1 MITGKNYIGNL
12 LSSIGNVTFKTFNP
26 KENIENEYVFVEASK
41 PEIEVA
47 VSLASDAFKTYREIS
62 GSKKSAFLNEIAN
75 QILELGRAL
84 IEIYCKE
91 SGLSE
96 ERAISERGRTIF
108 QLKSFAKL
116 VKEGSWV
123 NAIIETADKE
133 RKPIPK
139 VDLRKM
145 FIPLGPVVV
154 FGASNFPLAYSTAG
168 GDTAAAL
175 AAGCPVIVKSHPM
188 HAGTGEL
195 VAKAIIKAAEITGMP
210 NGIFS
215 NLNSSGIEV
224 GTILVK
230 HPQIKAVGFTGSVQG
245 GRALFNLASQRPE
258 PIPVFAEMGSV
269 NPTVLLPKAL
279 QNSGEKWSKIYADSV
294 TLGSGQFCTN
304 PGLMLGI
311 KSAELNNFIAFL
323 AKEISKKDASCMLH
337 PAIYKSFEAKKENTS
352 KQKGV
357 EIVAK
362 GLENKTKNFGRPS
375 VLKVDGAQFLKNPN
389 LHHEVFGPLTLIVQ
403 CENKN
408 QLEEIISTL
417 EGQLT
422 GTILNDM
429 EEILDYKSIVEALKN
444 RVGRLIFN
452 GVPTGVE
459 VCEAM
464 QHGGPYPAS
473 TDSRFTA
480 VGVQSIKRWVRPISF
495 QNWPNELL
503 PNELKNENPLH
514 ISRTINGDISNEK
527 INF

>member
-1 MITGKNYIGNL
+1 MITGKNF
-12 LSSIGNVTFKTFNP
+12 IGNVLSATGLKTFKTFNP

-41 PEIEVA
+41 SEIEVA
-47 VSLASDAFKTYREIS
+47 VSLANDAFKEYKEIS
-62 GSKKSAFLNEIAN
+62 GIQKSDFLNEIVN
-75 QILELGRAL
+75 QILILGDEL

-91 SGLSE
+91 SGLTK

-108 QLKSFAKL
+108 QLKSFANL

-123 NAIIETADKE
+123 KAIIETSDKN

-145 FIPLGPVVV
+145 LIPLGPVVV

-168 GDTAAAL
+168 GDTASAL

-210 NGIFS
+210 NGVFS

-224 GTILVK
+224 GTTLVK
-230 HPQIKAVGFTGSVQG
+230 HPQIKAVGFTGSIQG
-245 GRALFNLASQRPE
+245 GRALFNLASQRSE

-269 NPTVLLPKAL
+269 NPIILLPNAL
-279 QNSGEKWSKIYADSV
+279 QNSSEKWAKIYADSV

-304 PGLMLGI
+304 PGLMIGI
-311 KSAELNNFIAFL
+311 KSSELQKYTNVL
-323 AKEISKKDASCMLH
+323 AKEIAKREPTCMLH
-337 PAIYKSFEAKKENTS
+337 PTIYKSFESKKEVAS

-357 EIVAK
+357 DVVTESS
-362 GLENKTKNFGRPS
+362 ENKTQNFGRPS
-375 VLKVDGAQFLKNPN
+375 VLTVDGDQFLENPN
-389 LHHEVFGPLTLIVQ
+389 LHHEVFGPFTLIVQ
-403 CENKN
+403 CENET
-408 QLEEIISTL
+408 QLEEIISKL

-422 GTILNDM
+422 GTIISNSDEVLNF
-429 EEILDYKSIVEALKN
+429 KNIVNALKN
-444 RVGRLIFN
+444 RVGRIIFN

-464 QHGGPYPAS
+464 QHACQCFS
-473 TDSRFTA
+473 
-480 VGVQSIKRWVRPISF
+480 
-495 QNWPNELL
+495 
-503 PNELKNENPLH
+503 
-514 ISRTINGDISNEK
+514 
-527 INF
+527 